1 MANEFKYDKK
11 PKQSLPMGVH
21 RAIRHDLYLISM
33 TYLIGAVIFSIVV
46 PAAISVC
53 LDDKIDT
60 VMLQYWLIGTGISV
74 LMLIPIILICWLVD
88 YQIYK
93 NS

>member
-11 PKQSLPMGVH
+11 PKQSLPMSVH

-60 VMLQYWLIGTGISV
+60 VMLQHWLIGTGISV
-74 LMLIPIILICWLVD
+74 LMLIPIILICWLID

-93 NS
+93 NN

>member
-46 PAAISVC
+46 PAAISAC

-60 VMLQYWLIGTGISV
+60 VMLQHWLIGTGISV
-74 LMLIPIILICWLVD
+74 LMLIPIILICWLID